1 MADFSSQF
9 DRFTE
14 NAKRSLENAEVIA
27 TQMGSSYVGTEHI
40 LLGVLQQ
47 DSSIGA
53 KILKNVGVTFEKAQ
67 LVLSFSPQL
76 AGSGYKGA
84 SETAKRT
91 LTYSLRVAKEFGQP
105 YCGTEHILFA
115 ILSEKSARAISL
127 LKNDLQVDPAVIR
140 AELEGYLG
148 NQQYFYAEEER
159 QGTRTGKPGGKSKT
173 PALDHF
179 GIDLTAKARDAA
191 LDPMVGRETQIG
203 RVISILGRRTKNN
216 PVLIGEP
223 GVGKTAI
230 AEGLAQRIVAEE
242 VPEMLQTKRLIMLD
256 LASVIAGTK
265 YRGEF
270 EERLKKILDEAKAS
284 PDVILFIDELHT
296 VVGAGAA
303 EGAIDAANIL
313 KPALSRGEIQVIGA
327 TTLEE
332 YRKHIE
338 KDAAL
343 ERRFQP
349 VQVPET
355 SVDETI
361 AVLRGLRP
369 KYEEHHRV
377 EITDEAIEAAAKLAK
392 RYVADR
398 FLPDKAIDLIDEAA
412 SLARIKRGGSSKAVR
427 NLTKQVAEIRDDIEN
442 AVFDQDF
449 ELAARLKTRESQLQ
463 SKLAQLKIKDGAADA
478 AIKITPEDIAAVI
491 SLMTGIPVTRLIK
504 TEVES
509 LMKLEESLGKRVIGQ
524 DEAVTAIAKAIRRS
538 RTGIADERRPIGSFI
553 FLGPTGVGK
562 TELARVLAEELFH
575 DRDAMIKIDM
585 SEFMEKHNVARLVGA
600 PAGYVGYDEGGQ
612 LTEQVRR
619 KPYSLILFDELEKAH
634 PDVFNMLLQILE
646 DGYVT
651 DAKGR
656 RVDFRNTVVIMTS
669 NVGASDMHK
678 EVQLGFRTETR
689 GEEKKLEAEHDK
701 VKQKVLEDL
710 KKQFRP
716 EFLNRIDA
724 TIVFKTLSQND
735 VKKILALQLAG
746 LTRRLDDS
754 ELKLRVTPSARTLL
768 MEKGYDMKQG
778 ARPMRRAIQDLV
790 EDPLATGLLDSR
802 FQAGDTV
809 TVTRRGDELALAAA
823 PRTVAVAEPSIDES
837 ETETPASTAPAE

>member
-1 MADFSSQF
+1 
-9 DRFTE
+9 
-14 NAKRSLENAEVIA
+14 
-27 TQMGSSYVGTEHI
+27 

-47 DSSIGA
+47 DTSIGA

-67 LVLSFSPQL
+67 LVLSFSQQL
-76 AGSGYKGA
+76 ASGGYKGA

-127 LKNDLQVDPAVIR
+127 LKNDLQVDPSVIR
-140 AELEGYLG
+140 AELESYLG

-159 QGTRTGKPGGKSKT
+159 QSARSGKGGGAKSKT

-179 GIDLTAKARDAA
+179 GIDLTAKARNNA
-191 LDPMVGRETQIG
+191 LDPMVGREPQLS
-203 RVISILGRRTKNN
+203 RVISVLNRRTKNN

-242 VPEMLQTKRLIMLD
+242 VPEMLQNKRLVMLD

-284 PDVILFIDELHT
+284 PEVIMFIDELHT

-327 TTLEE
+327 TTLDE

-355 SVDETI
+355 TPEETI
-361 AVLRGLRP
+361 EVLKGLRP
-369 KYEEHHRV
+369 RYEEHHRV

-392 RYVADR
+392 RYVVDR

-412 SLARIKRGGSSKAVR
+412 SLARIKRGGSSKALR
-427 NLTKQVAEIRDDIEN
+427 NLQKQLNEIRDDIEN

-449 ELAARLKTRESQLQ
+449 ELAARLKTRESVIQNRL
-463 SKLAQLKIKDGAADA
+463 STLKLKEGAADA
-478 AIKITPEDIAAVI
+478 AIKITPEDIAHVI

-509 LMKLEESLGKRVIGQ
+509 LLKLDDSIKRRVVGQ
-524 DEAVTAIAKAIRRS
+524 DEAVEAIAKSIRRS
-538 RTGIADERRPIGSFI
+538 RTGVADERRPIGSFI

-562 TELARVLAEELFH
+562 TELARILSEELFH
-575 DRDAMIKIDM
+575 DRDAVIKIDM

-656 RVDFRNTVVIMTS
+656 RVDFRNTVIIMTS
-669 NVGASDMHK
+669 NIGAADMFK
-678 EVQLGFRTETR
+678 EVQLGFRTETAT
-689 GEEKKLEAEHDK
+689 EEKKLEETHARVKDK
-701 VKQKVLEDL
+701 VLGDL
-710 KKQFRP
+710 RKAFRP

-724 TIVFKTLSQND
+724 QIVFKTLSQND
-735 VKKILALQLAG
+735 IKKILALQLSD
-746 LTRRLDDS
+746 LQRRLDDQQ
-754 ELKLRVTPSARTLL
+754 LKLRVTPSARALL

-778 ARPMRRAIQDLV
+778 ARPMRRAIQDLL
-790 EDPLATGLLDSR
+790 EDPLATGLLDGR
-802 FQAGDTV
+802 FQPGHTV
-809 TVTRRGDELALAAA
+809 SVTRRGDVLQLTADTGAA
-823 PRTVAVAEPSIDES
+823 TPSAGE
-837 ETETPASTAPAE
+837 AY

>member
-1 MADFSSQF
+1 MPDFSSQF
-9 DRFTE
+9 DRFTD
-14 NAKRSLENAEVIA
+14 NAKHSLENAERIA

-47 DSSIGA
+47 EGSIGA
-53 KILKNVGVTFEKAQ
+53 KILKNAGVTFDKAQ
-67 LVLSFSPQL
+67 LVLSFSQQL
-76 AGSGYKGA
+76 GGTSYKGA

-127 LKNDLQVDPAVIR
+127 LKNDLQIDPAAIR
-140 AELEGYLG
+140 AELESYLG

-159 QGTRTGKPGGKSKT
+159 TAQRSNKGGQGKGKT

-179 GIDLTAKARDAA
+179 GIDLTAKARDNA
-191 LDPMVGRETQIG
+191 LDPVVGREPQIG
-203 RVISILGRRTKNN
+203 RVISILNRRSKNN

-223 GVGKTAI
+223 GVGKTAVV
-230 AEGLAQRIVAEE
+230 EGLAQRIATED
-242 VPEMLQTKRLIMLD
+242 VPEMLQNKRLMMLD

-270 EERLKKILDEAKAS
+270 EERLKKILDEAKAN
-284 PDVILFIDELHT
+284 PEIILFIDELHT

-327 TTLEE
+327 TTLDE

-349 VQVPET
+349 VQVPEAT
-355 SVDETI
+355 VDETI
-361 AVLRGLRP
+361 EVLHGLRP
-369 KYEEHHRV
+369 RYEEHHHV
-377 EITDEAIEAAAKLAK
+377 EITDEAIESAAKLAK

-427 NLTKQVAEIRDDIEN
+427 GLQKQLSEIRDDIEN

-449 ELAARLKTRESQLQ
+449 ELAARLKTRESVIQNRL
-463 SKLAQLKIKDGAADA
+463 SALKLKEGAADA
-478 AIKITPEDIAAVI
+478 AIKIMPEDIAQVI
-491 SLMTGIPVTRLIK
+491 ALMTDIPVTRLIK

-509 LMKLEESLGKRVIGQ
+509 LVRLADSLKKRVIGQ
-524 DEAVTAIAKAIRRS
+524 DEAVDIIARSVRRS
-538 RTGIADERRPIGSFI
+538 RTGIADTRRPIGSFM

-562 TELARVLAEELFH
+562 TELARILSEELFH

-619 KPYSLILFDELEKAH
+619 KPYSLILFDEIEKAH
-634 PDVFNMLLQILE
+634 PDVFNMLLQVLE

-656 RVDFRNTVVIMTS
+656 RVDFRNTLIIMTS
-669 NVGASDMHK
+669 NVGASDLGR
-678 EVQLGFRTETR
+678 EAQIGFRTDTP
-689 GEEKKLEAEHDK
+689 GEEKQLEAEHARIK
-701 VKQKVLEDL
+701 EKVLAEL
-710 KKQFRP
+710 KKTFRP
-716 EFLNRIDA
+716 EFLNRLDQ
-724 TIVFKTLSQND
+724 TVVFKSLSQND
-735 VKKILALQLAG
+735 IKRILLLQLAE
-746 LTRRLDDS
+746 LQSRLD
-754 ELKLRVTPSARTLL
+754 EQHLRLRVTPSAKALL
-768 MEKGYDMKQG
+768 VEQGYNAEQG
-778 ARPMRRAIQDLV
+778 ARPMRRAIQNLL
-790 EDPLATGLLDSR
+790 EDQLASSLLEGR
-802 FQAGDTV
+802 FHDGDTI
-809 TVTRRGDELALAAA
+809 TVTRRGSELHL
-823 PRTVAVAEPSIDES
+823 S
-837 ETETPASTAPAE
+837 